1 MDNLL
6 FLLFGTITI
15 LIFINRHFSKF
26 LFNFGLFS
34 SILIFFT
41 SIFYWFDNTGFLLL
55 TTYPINPKT
64 MWPFPL
70 DTLPY
75 KDMLCVL
82 GIVDFDPLSAVF
94 VLLTTFITPICIL
107 AGKNLS
113 NQKNLLLTIFTIEL
127 LLCITFTASNLILFY
142 ICFEAILI
150 PMFYLI
156 IVWGSRSRKIKA
168 AFYLFLYTA
177 FGSIFFFISFALLY
191 SEFSYFNFNNS
202 FIYYLKFLQ
211 FNEKRGYINFDFYR
225 QLIIWFGFFITFA
238 IKIPIF
244 PFHIWLPE
252 AHVEAPTIGSVILA
266 SLLLKIGGYGMIKFL
281 MIFERATKFMQPFI
295 YTVCLIS
302 IVYASFAA
310 LRQLDIKKIIAYSSI
325 AHMNFVVLA
334 IFTLTLDGLNGAIIL
349 MLGHGVVSGALFLL
363 IGVLYER
370 YHSRNLLYY
379 GGLTHVMP
387 LTSFLFF
394 FFSIS
399 NFSFPGTAN
408 FIGEFLILKSVLQT
422 NTLVTLILL
431 ASSICTVGYSMFLFN
446 RIFFGNLKTTYIE
459 TFTDIYRHEFYYFVP
474 LIIMNL
480 VIGLY
485 PNIFLLPVQNT
496 LNIIINFPLI

>member
-1 MDNLL
+1 MENLL
-6 FLLFGTITI
+6 FLLFTNIVI
-15 LIFINRHFSKF
+15 ISLLNKHFSKII
-26 LFNFGLFS
+26 FNTGLFLS
-34 SILIFFT
+34 NLTLFV
-41 SIFYWFDNTGFLLL
+41 SIFYWFDYAALLKIKKL
-55 TTYPINPKT
+55 ARPLI
-64 MWPFPL
+64 MDWPYVFDPF
-70 DTLPY
+70 DIIY
-75 KDMLCVL
+75 HFVYS
-82 GIVDFDPLSAVF
+82 IIEFDPLSTLF
-94 VLLTTFITPICIL
+94 VILTTFITPICIL
-107 AGKNLS
+107 AGKNLP
-113 NQKNLLLTIFTIEL
+113 NQKALIITIFTIEL

-142 ICFEAILI
+142 ICFEALLI

-156 IVWGSRSRKIKA
+156 ITWGSRSRKIKA

-191 SEFSYFNFNNS
+191 AEFAYFNFNAS
-202 FIYYLKFLQ
+202 FLYYIKFVQ
-211 FNEKRGYINFDFYR
+211 FNEKIGYLNFDFYR

-252 AHVEAPTIGSVILA
+252 AHVEAPTVGSVILA

-281 MIFERATKFMQPFI
+281 MIFERATKYMQPFI

-302 IVYASFAA
+302 ITYASLAA

-349 MLGHGVVSGALFLL
+349 MLGHGIVSGALFLL

-379 GGLTHVMP
+379 GGLTQVMP

-422 NTLVTLILL
+422 NSLVTILL
-431 ASSICTVGYSMFLFN
+431 LVSSICTVGYSMFLYN
-446 RIFFGNLKTTYIE
+446 RIFFGNLKITFIE
-459 TFTDIYRHEFYYFVP
+459 TFTDISRFEFYYFIP
-474 LIIMNL
+474 LIIANL

-485 PNIFLLPVQNT
+485 PNIFLLSIQNT
-496 LNIIINFPLI
+496 VNIFINFPII

>member
-1 MDNLL
+1 MDSLL
-6 FLLFGTITI
+6 FLLFSV
-15 LIFINRHFSKF
+15 IFGIAIINKHFSKTI
-26 LFNFGLFS
+26 FNIGLGG

-41 SIFYWFDNTGFLLL
+41 SIFYWFDNTGFLIL
-55 TTYPINPKT
+55 TKYPINPKIE
-64 MWPFPL
+64 WPFPI

-75 KDMLCVL
+75 KDILCVL
-82 GIVDFDPLSAVF
+82 GILDFDPLSTLF
-94 VLLTTFITPICIL
+94 VLLTTFITPICII
-107 AGKNLS
+107 AGKNLN
-113 NQKNLLLTIFTIEL
+113 NQKALILTILSIEL

-156 IVWGSRSRKIKA
+156 LIWGSRSRKIKA

-202 FIYYLKFLQ
+202 FLYYIKFLQ
-211 FNEKRGYINFDFYR
+211 FNEKKGYVNFDFYR

-252 AHVEAPTIGSVILA
+252 AHVEAPTVGSVILA

-281 MIFERATKFMQPFI
+281 MVFERATKFMQPFI

-302 IVYASFAA
+302 IVYASLAA

-334 IFTLTLDGLNGAIIL
+334 IFTLTLDGLNGAVIL
-349 MLGHGVVSGALFLL
+349 MLGHGIVSGALFLL

-422 NTLVTLILL
+422 NSLVTIILL
-431 ASSICTVGYSMFLFN
+431 ISSICTVGYSMFLYN
-446 RIFFGNLKTTYIE
+446 RLFFGNLKIKYFE
-459 TFTDIYRHEFYYFVP
+459 TFSDITRHEFYYFSP
-474 LIIMNL
+474 LIVMNV

-485 PNIFLLPVQNT
+485 PNIFLLPLQNT
-496 LNIIINFPLI
+496 LMIFINYPII